1 MAYLIRRKL
10 APDTEV
16 RRVLLEQN
24 RRALSLLRAWQ
35 DNPRDNVHQA
45 RQAFKR
51 IRAVLRLVK
60 PCSRYVY
67 RVENAFFR
75 DLGRNLAYARD
86 TEAVIE
92 ALGLLE
98 TRISG
103 PLAQESLRMLQVGLE
118 QRAARERDCGIHDLP
133 GRVRSACDALAQAD
147 KRLRDLPIGNLRRR
161 DFRRG
166 VAHTLE
172 RCAAGFDLAR
182 HSESPEDFHAWRK
195 QVKYA
200 YHLTRLMQQI
210 MPRWA
215 NKCGNALGTLAG
227 VLGHY
232 HDLVM
237 LEALLRNQADELNVD
252 VHLRSMQKAVRN
264 AKAELAAEALVLGRQ
279 TVIVVGTGAEKVV
292 SLASRA

>member
-1 MAYLIRRKL
+1 
-10 APDTEV
+10 
-16 RRVLLEQN
+16 
-24 RRALSLLRAWQ
+24 
-35 DNPRDNVHQA
+35 VHQA

-75 DLGRNLAYARD
+75 DLGRDLAYARD

-133 GRVRSACDALAQAD
+133 GRVRSAREALGQAE

-166 VAHTLE
+166 VEHTLDRCTSGFE
-172 RCAAGFDLAR
+172 RAQR
-182 HSESPEDFHAWRK
+182 SESPEDFHAWRK
-195 QVKYA
+195 EVKYA
-200 YHLTRLMQQI
+200 YHQTRLMQQI
-210 MPRWA
+210 MPQWA
-215 NKCGNALGTLAG
+215 NANSTDFGTLAG

-237 LEALLRNQADELNVD
+237 LEVLLRNQADELNVD

-264 AKAELAAEALVLGRQ
+264 AKAELAAEALAMGRQ
-279 TVIVVGTGAEKVV
+279 TVVGAVTRTAKVV
-292 SLASRA
+292 ELASRA

>member
-1 MAYLIRRKL
+1 MAYSIRRKL
-10 APDTEV
+10 PPDAEV

-24 RRALSLLRAWQ
+24 RRALTLLRGWQ

-51 IRAVLRLVK
+51 IRAVLRLIK

-67 RVENAFFR
+67 RVENACFR
-75 DLGRNLAYARD
+75 DLGRDLAYARD

-103 PLAQESLRMLQVGLE
+103 PLAQESLHMLQVGLE
-118 QRAARERDCGIHDLP
+118 QRATRERDCGIHDLS
-133 GRVRSACDALAQAD
+133 GRVRSACEALAQAE

-161 DFRRG
+161 DFRRA
-166 VAHTLE
+166 VAHTLARCVAAFE
-172 RCAAGFDLAR
+172 RAQ

-195 QVKYA
+195 QMKYA
-200 YHLTRLMQQI
+200 YNQTRLMQQI

-215 NKCGNALGTLAG
+215 NANGTDFGTLAG

-264 AKAELAAEALVLGRQ
+264 AKSELAAEALAMGRH
-279 TVIVVGTGAEKVV
+279 KVV
-292 SLASRA
+292 AAITRTAKVVEFASRA